1 MKINRLHAIIGFLL
15 VIIPFTGFTRGFKYG
30 FAVFAGVVILYFA
43 MRSIH
48 EEIMKKHHRH
58 RRHDSFVENKPKDLA
73 RHESRVEKTIE
84 PSVSSPSNESE
95 NNSSQTFSHIADNKP
110 E

>member
-30 FAVFAGVVILYFA
+30 FSALAGATILYFA

-58 RRHDSFVENKPKDLA
+58 RKNDSFVENKPKDSLKS
-73 RHESRVEKTIE
+73 ETKFEKTHSATPAE
-84 PSVSSPSNESE
+84 SDSSPQNL
-95 NNSSQTFSHIADNKP
+95 SHIADNN
-110 E
+110 

>member
-30 FAVFAGVVILYFA
+30 FAVFAGAIILYFA

-58 RRHDSFVENKPKDLA
+58 RRHDSFVENKPKDT
-73 RHESRVEKTIE
+73 SRSEIKTEKAE
-84 PSVSSPSNESE
+84 VPPSQSE
-95 NNSSQTFSHIADNKP
+95 AIQMSHVADNDQDTRNEP
-110 E
+110 R

>member
-30 FAVFAGVVILYFA
+30 FSALAGAAILYFA

-48 EEIMKKHHRH
+48 EEIMKKHHKH
-58 RRHDSFVENKPKDLA
+58 RRHDSFVENKPKDTLKS
-73 RHESRVEKTIE
+73 EVKIEKMQSSTPTE
-84 PSVSSPSNESE
+84 TGSSPQN
-95 NNSSQTFSHIADNKP
+95 FSHIADNN
-110 E
+110 